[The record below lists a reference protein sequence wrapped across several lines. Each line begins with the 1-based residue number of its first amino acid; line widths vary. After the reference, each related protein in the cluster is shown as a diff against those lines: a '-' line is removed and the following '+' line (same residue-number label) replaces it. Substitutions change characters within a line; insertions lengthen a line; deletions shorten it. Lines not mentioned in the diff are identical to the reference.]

1 MRKFNCSNYFGTLF
15 CVKSWKLQS
24 IIYFWHRFLRK
35 INSYNCF
42 WHRFLRNLQ
51 HGSWFWHRFLRNF
64 HDIQK
69 KSDPADCNHALYFE
83 RKIILYL
90 KWHLF
95 LRNFWSMNF
104 GTVFC
109 VISIP
114 NAFGTSFCVIFD
126 FPFRKV
132 SDPFFFKKSK
142 ISLILAPITAY
153 F

>member
-1 MRKFNCSNYFGTLF
+1 MNAPIRLSFP
-15 CVKSWKLQS
+15 CVLTAAFK
-24 IIYFWHRFLRK
+24 
-35 INSYNCF
+35 
-42 WHRFLRNLQ
+42 
-51 HGSWFWHRFLRNF
+51 FWHRFLRNF

-69 KSDPADCNHALYFE
+69 KSDPAGCNHALYFE
-83 RKIILYL
+83 RKIIFYL
-90 KWHLF
+90 KWHLFLRNFSNQNSMKRLLWHLSCCFRMYADEPGPVKWHRF